1 MHQGSTAGAHPVDF
15 NTFAG
20 TLFQEQVTPKFIEFL
35 KKVYR
40 KPTYNIL
47 SCLAVFNDRL
57 STTTA

>member
-47 SCLAVFNDRL
+47 SCLAIYL
-57 STTTA
+57 MTI